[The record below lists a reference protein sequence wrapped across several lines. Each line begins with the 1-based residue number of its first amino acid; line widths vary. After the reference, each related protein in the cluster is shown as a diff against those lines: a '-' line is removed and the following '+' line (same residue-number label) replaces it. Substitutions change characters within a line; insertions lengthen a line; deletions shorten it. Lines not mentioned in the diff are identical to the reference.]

1 MDNLSVLNINIKQNS
16 EKIIDGINLLRLG
29 NNPVKIDK
37 KDIFKIISKQ

>member
-16 EKIIDGINLLRLG
+16 EKIIDGINLLRLR